1 MTKVQKLIRYLW
13 VLVSLERVGYFALP
27 RLHYDPLT
35 HGAQCHKTIVGPFSM
50 QGYQALF

>member
-1 MTKVQKLIRYLW
+1 MGACVVGKGG
-13 VLVSLERVGYFALP
+13 VSYFALP
-27 RLHYDPLT
+27 RLHYDPLA